1 MRKQWSFCIATT
13 TTTLLFLLEVPWAS
27 ALCYYPNG
35 KPSDDLACDPTA
47 EVSVCC
53 NRGAACLSNGVCEH
67 LPDSSAG
74 VAATYGRGSCTDQ
87 SWQSASCPQFCQT
100 TFLGGGVPVSNCT
113 TDGDWCCGAD
123 DGSCCEG
130 KVVKLGAGNLETTLG
145 LVAAASTS
153 TARRSSSASS
163 SSLQRTATSAVAAST
178 GTAGRSSASSS
189 WSLQGTATSVERTR
203 PTASPAGIVATT
215 SSPAATAAPTSTHS
229 ADDTAIKVG
238 AGVGSALGLLLVG
251 TLAYT
256 AFLHRKRAR
265 DKRDALQRQAFEG
278 DRKGSFERQ
287 QPRTP
292 VVSAHELYWPT
303 MYEGSELPGAREPAE
318 LGGHGRAQLSD
329 VVVK

>member
-13 TTTLLFLLEVPWAS
+13 ILFLLESPLLAS

-67 LPDSSAG
+67 LPNSSAG

-123 DGSCCEG
+123 DGSCCDG
-130 KVVKLGAGNLETTLG
+130 KVVKLGVGNLETTLG
-145 LVAAASTS
+145 LVATSTS
-153 TARRSSSASS
+153 TARRSSASS
-163 SSLQRTATSAVAAST
+163 SSLR
-178 GTAGRSSASSS
+178 
-189 WSLQGTATSVERTR
+189 GTATSVERTR
-203 PTASPAGIVATT
+203 PTTSPAGIVATT
-215 SSPAATAAPTSTHS
+215 SSPAAAASTSTHS
-229 ADDTAIKVG
+229 ANDTAIKVG
-238 AGVGSALGLLLVG
+238 AGVGSALGLLLIG

-256 AFLHRKRAR
+256 AFLHRKHAR
-265 DKRDALQRQAFEG
+265 NKRDALQRQTFEA

-318 LGGHGRAQLSD
+318 MGGHGRAQLSD